1 MKAKYIVAYT
11 SVSGN
16 TKAIAELIAEA
27 IQKSGHKA
35 DIREMY
41 EMDATELN
49 GYDHILLGSC
59 TWGDGELPDEA
70 LDFYEGM
77 DLINLQGK
85 TAAAFGSCDSNYD
98 EYGAAVD
105 LLAQKTKELGANIVL
120 ENLKIEGYPTE
131 EGKSNCMNFG
141 MQFVE
146 NSEQKEIFQ

>member
-1 MKAKYIVAYT
+1 MKTNYIVAYT
-11 SVSGN
+11 SLSGN
-16 TKAIAELIAEA
+16 TKAIANLIAEA
-27 IQKSGHKA
+27 IQNMGHQV

-49 GYDHILLGSC
+49 EYDHILLGSC
-59 TWGDGELPDEA
+59 TWGDGELPHEA
-70 LDFYEGM
+70 LVFYEEM
-77 DLINLQGK
+77 DHINLQGK
-85 TAAAFGSCDSNYD
+85 TAAAFGSCDSNYY

-105 LLAQKTKELGANIVL
+105 LLAKKTKELGADIVL

-146 NSEQKEIFQ
+146 NSEQKGILQ